1 MTVRG
6 RRPIRAA
13 YREAEVAEDYLERR
27 FQHPLGA
34 LLHARQASTLAR
46 RLGPARPRRVLEIA
60 PGPARLTP
68 ELAKVAAAGVVLDA
82 SLEMLTRARRRLAE
96 AGAAGWRCVQGD
108 AFELPFAAGF
118 DAVVSF
124 RLIRHFEAGDRRR
137 LYAEIARVLAPG
149 GLLAFDAVSERA
161 SAPLR
166 AAAPEDYTV
175 YDALF
180 TPEGLRA
187 ELREA
192 GFEAVELD
200 GVQRRYPLLRR
211 VQVLVGPRSRPLARA
226 AMEAIDRLPGGEP
239 LEWVVTCRRA

>member
-6 RRPIRAA
+6 RQPVRAA

-27 FQHPLGA
+27 FRHPLGA
-34 LLHARQASTLAR
+34 LLHARQAATLSR
-46 RLGPARPRRVLEIA
+46 RLGRARPRRLLEIA
-60 PGPARLTP
+60 PGPARLSP
-68 ELAKVAAAGVVLDA
+68 ELARVVPAGVVLDA
-82 SLEMLTRARRRLAE
+82 SFEMLTRARRRLGA

-108 AFELPFAAGF
+108 AFELPLTAGF

-124 RLIRHFEAGDRRR
+124 RLIRHFEAADRRR
-137 LYAEIARVLAPG
+137 IYAEIARVLAPG
-149 GLLAFDAVSERA
+149 GLLAFDAVNERA

-166 AAAPEDYTV
+166 AAAPEEYTV

-180 TPEGLRA
+180 TPESLRA

-200 GVQRRYPLLRR
+200 GVQRRYPLLRW
-211 VQVLVGPRSRPLARA
+211 VQILVGPRSRPLARM

>member
-6 RRPIRAA
+6 RQPIRAA

-27 FQHPLGA
+27 FRHPLGA
-34 LLHARQASTLAR
+34 LLHARQAAALTR
-46 RLGPARPRRVLEIA
+46 RLGRSRPRRLLEIA

-68 ELAKVAAAGVVLDA
+68 ELARVVPTGVVLDA
-82 SLEMLTRARRRLAE
+82 SLEMLTRARRRLDG
-96 AGAAGWRCVQGD
+96 AGAATWRCVQGD
-108 AFELPFAAGF
+108 AFELPLAPGF
-118 DAVVSF
+118 EAVVSF
-124 RLIRHFEAGDRRR
+124 RLIRHFEAVDRRR

-149 GLLAFDAVSERA
+149 GLFAFDAVNERA

-166 AAAPEDYTV
+166 DAAPEDYTV
-175 YDALF
+175 FDALF
-180 TPEGLRA
+180 TPERLRA

-192 GFEAVELD
+192 GFDGVELV

-211 VQVLVGPRSRPLARA
+211 VQILVGPRSRPLARA
-226 AMEAIDRLPGGEP
+226 VMEAIDRLPGGEP